1 MAGRANQK
9 QRTRQA
15 LVEAARTLLGRGQEV
30 TITAAAQVAL
40 VSPATAYRYFS
51 QPHELVLETGF
62 GGAAEVITDLPDDP
76 AARLDEAVRRLAEVQ
91 FHDEAFWRARLR
103 AGLELAREQ
112 ALDPKDDRPLRH
124 GGRRQITQHA
134 LAGLEDTLGP
144 ELHRRLSMAVML
156 IYGPEALVSARDVCG
171 LEPKEAIE
179 VMRWAAQ
186 ALLQAATTEAD
197 LPPEPA

>member
-15 LVEAARTLLGRGQEV
+15 LIEAARTLLGQGQEV
-30 TITAAAQVAL
+30 TIAAAARVAL

-62 GGAAEVITDLPDDP
+62 VDAAEVVTDLPDDP
-76 AARLDEAVRRLAEVQ
+76 TARLDEAVRRLAEVQ
-91 FHDEAFWRARLR
+91 FADEAFWRARLS
-103 AGLELAREQ
+103 AGLELAREKT
-112 ALDPKDDRPLRH
+112 LDPEDDRPLRS

-156 IYGPEALVSARDVCG
+156 IYGQEALVSARDVCG
-171 LEPKEAIE
+171 LEPKEAIQ

-186 ALLQAATTEAD
+186 ALLQAATTESAD
-197 LPPEPA
+197 PGEPA